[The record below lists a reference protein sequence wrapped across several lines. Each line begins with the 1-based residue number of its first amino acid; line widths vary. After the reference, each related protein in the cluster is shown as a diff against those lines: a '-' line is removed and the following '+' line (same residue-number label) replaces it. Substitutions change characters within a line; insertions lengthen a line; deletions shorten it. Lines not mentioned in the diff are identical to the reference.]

1 MGSHDNAA
9 SHYLCLIKSIILVV
23 FLMFVA
29 TWILVKA
36 LKNDIAVYSA
46 IDIYMG
52 DDDEDEVDKKD
63 GRSSSSVSSLV

>member
-1 MGSHDNAA
+1 MGSPDNAA
-9 SHYLCLIKSIILVV
+9 SHHLSLINSIILVV